1 MTITDAPD
9 EDLRRAKVNEVWS
22 ADAARDT
29 QELGRYWMA
38 HPMVRDRVN
47 RLASGR
53 ADRDAYGHLAELLR
67 GRGWR
72 LPVARAL
79 SIGCGFG
86 ALERG
91 LVATNL
97 VQRIEALDLAEG
109 AILEARRLA
118 AEAGYADR
126 ISYEVSDL
134 ESASFAPGFDIIFA
148 HSSVHHVERL
158 EELFAAVKR
167 ALRPGGLF
175 HLNEFVGP
183 TRFQWTDA
191 QLALCNTLLD
201 QLPDRLKRL
210 PDGQT
215 KPRIARPTVADMIAF
230 DPSESVRS
238 ADIVPLMRAHFDV
251 IEERRLGGAVLHLLL
266 ADIGQN
272 FRPDDPQDCAAMQS
286 LFDAED
292 AAMADG
298 RIGSDFMTITAQL
311 PEPATRPQ
319 SLSTRMSLLLP
330 PVRRLHAALR
340 ETQEKVARLEAD
352 QARLA
357 AEVARL
363 ARALDQRR
371 G

>member
-1 MTITDAPD
+1 MSATEATNDD
-9 EDLRRAKVNEVWS
+9 FRRAKVNEVWS
-22 ADAARDT
+22 TDVARDT

-47 RLASGR
+47 RLASGQ
-53 ADRDAYGHLAELLR
+53 ADRGAYGHLAALLQA
-67 GRGWR
+67 RGWR

-86 ALERG
+86 ALERD
-91 LVATNL
+91 LVASNM
-97 VQRIEALDLAEG
+97 VQRVEALDLAEG

-118 AEAGYADR
+118 AAAGYADR
-126 ISYEVSDL
+126 ITYEVADL

-167 ALRPGGLF
+167 ALRPGGVF

-191 QLALCNTLLD
+191 QLDLGNALLD
-201 QLPDRLKRL
+201 LLPDRLRRM
-210 PDGQT
+210 PDGQV
-215 KPRIARPTVADMIAF
+215 KPPLARPTIADMIAF

-238 ADIVPLMRAHFDV
+238 AEIVPLMRAHFTV
-251 IEERRLGGAVLHLLL
+251 IEERRLGGALLHLVLGE
-266 ADIGQN
+266 IGQN
-272 FRPDDPQDCAAMQS
+272 FRPDDPEDRAAMQR

-298 RIGSDFMTITAQL
+298 RIGSDFMTITAMM
-311 PEPATRPQ
+311 PEVTPRPQ

-340 ETQEKVARLEAD
+340 ETQEKMARLEAD

-357 AEVARL
+357 ADVARL
-363 ARALDQRR
+363 SRALDRR
-371 G
+371 KG

>member
-1 MTITDAPD
+1 MTAIELTD

-47 RLASGR
+47 ALASGR
-53 ADRDAYGHLAELLR
+53 VDRDSYGHLMELLR
-67 GRGWR
+67 ARGWR

-91 LVATNL
+91 LVAIDL
-97 VQRIEALDLAEG
+97 VEQVEALDLAEG
-109 AILEARRLA
+109 AIIEARRLA
-118 AEAGYADR
+118 AEAGHGHR
-126 ISYEVSDL
+126 IHYEVADL
-134 ESASFAPGFDIIFA
+134 ESASFAPGFDIVFA

-167 ALRPGGLF
+167 ALRPGGVF

-183 TRFQWTDA
+183 TRFQWTDV
-191 QLALCNTLLD
+191 QLELANTLLD
-201 QLPDRLKRL
+201 TLPDRLKRL
-210 PDGQT
+210 PEGPI
-215 KPRIARPTVADMIAF
+215 KERVERPTVADMIAF

-238 ADIVPLMRAHFDV
+238 ADIVPLVRRHFTV
-251 IEERRLGGAVLHLLL
+251 IEERRLGGALLHLLL

-272 FRPDDPQDCAAMQS
+272 FRPEDPDDRAVMQR

-298 RIGSDFMTITAQL
+298 RIGSDFMTITAVL
-311 PEPATRPQ
+311 PDEPPRPQ
-319 SLSTRMSLLLP
+319 SLSTRLSLMLP

-340 ETQEKVARLEAD
+340 ETQDKVARLEAD
-352 QARLA
+352 QARLS

-363 ARALDQRR
+363 ARALGQRQ